1 MAGVV
6 VELTGDEAKL
16 LASMQKVIAQNSK
29 TGDSFKET
37 GGKAKEAADQA
48 IKEQQRVERENKKAA
63 DAIYAEHE
71 KMLANKAKE
80 SRQAAQAEEALARK
94 TAFAEVQAALKAAD
108 QEIAAVEKIANQKRK
123 AAEKEIDDA
132 NRSREAFGNKVVGFV
147 AGYVSVQAA
156 VSAVN
161 GAIKDQIELQKES
174 LTIAMDIAKAQAGA
188 VKNLTGLSSADKAMV
203 LKEAKK
209 LQADVGFSD
218 QKYIAEAIGSGYSAI
233 GDIEATKSAVRAAA
247 ELSRNAPDELST
259 IASGALDVSQGSGIK
274 DAAKNLGFLLQ
285 VGAVSRVED
294 PAALSRTLAPAISSG
309 VNTVPNQDKQ
319 QASIEIG
326 AIYSELNRFATD
338 IKGMSTGTA
347 TTQFLSKMQ
356 EFFRKLPEERD
367 LVNAQVK
374 GLEEKLAIDPV
385 EQARI
390 NRANFDVTEKERVA
404 KQFANAKGPRADDAR
419 IDLQEALARRDQVI
433 KDATLDDEQMLKL
446 KKLKEQAKALDG
458 VVDPGTIAGRQELFK
473 KSPGLRNTFLENPF
487 GEQAF
492 QGGYREALTAGSDVA
507 KNIERNRN
515 DLKFDSSTYNRTVA
529 ELETLSPEL
538 IAAKNKAKEEGR
550 KQLERDDPNK
560 VVIALVNERAANALR
575 ENRRDGLKNNTKDF
589 LGENIQGIT
598 GGVSSDPATVG
609 ALATANLAA
618 RKRALLSD
626 ASLGDEL
633 TKQSAAKKIE
643 NIDSATIEIANILRS
658 VLNPKTADAR
668 TKELELMEQQNEL
681 LKNIEAKQQGGA
693 NAIRAQVQAG
703 ANQ

>member
-16 LASMQKVIAQNSK
+16 LASMQKVIAQNTK

-48 IKEQQRVERENKKAA
+48 IKEQQRIERENKKAA
-63 DAIYAEHE
+63 DAIYAEHQ
-71 KMLANKAKE
+71 KMLDNKARE

-108 QEIAAVEKIANQKRK
+108 QEIAAVEKIEAQKRK
-123 AAEKEIDDA
+123 AAEKEIADA
-132 NRSREAFGNKVVGFV
+132 NRSKEQMGAKVLGFV
-147 AGYVSVQAA
+147 AGYVSIQTA

-174 LTIAMDIAKAQAGA
+174 LAIATDIAKAQAGA
-188 VKNLTGLSSADKAMV
+188 VKNLTGLSSADKAKV
-203 LKEAKK
+203 LQEAKK

-218 QKYIAEAIGSGYSAI
+218 QKYIAEAIGAGYSAI

-309 VNTVPNQDKQ
+309 VNTVPNQDRQ

-338 IKGMSTGTA
+338 IEGRSTGTS
-347 TTQFLSKMQ
+347 TKELLSKMQ

-367 LVNAQVK
+367 LINAQVK

-390 NRANFDVTEKERVA
+390 NRANFDVTEKERIA

-419 IDLQEALARRDQVI
+419 IDLQEALAKRDQVI
-433 KDATLDDEQMLKL
+433 KDATLDDEQSLKL

-458 VVDPGTIAGRQELFK
+458 VVDSGTISGRIDQFQ
-473 KSPGLRNTFLENPF
+473 KSAGLRDKFLENPF
-487 GEQAF
+487 GEEAF
-492 QGGYREALTAGSDVA
+492 KGGFRSLLTAGSDVA
-507 KNIERNRN
+507 KNVDRNRN
-515 DLKFDSSTYNRTVA
+515 DLKFDSGTYSRTVA

-538 IAAKNKAKEEGR
+538 IASRNKAREEGR

-575 ENRRDGLKNNTKDF
+575 ENRREGLKNSTKDF
-589 LGENIQGIT
+589 LAENIQSVT
-598 GGVSSDPATVG
+598 GGVSSDPTTAG

-618 RKRALLSD
+618 RRRALMSD

-633 TKQSAAKKIE
+633 TRKSAAKKIE
-643 NIDSATIEIANILRS
+643 NIDAATIEIANILRS

-668 TKELELMEQQNEL
+668 TKELELMQQQNEL
-681 LKNIEAKQQGGA
+681 LKDIAGQGGANA

-703 ANQ
+703 AAQ